1 MNTHSTALQAV
12 DTDLSRRRRP
22 SLLRIVALESLYE
35 LLKTVRMPAYLLPTL
50 LFPAMFY
57 LLFGISFGKGQSYG
71 EIGVATYLLSTYGA
85 FGVIGC
91 ALFGFGIAS
100 AIERGQGWLLLKQ
113 ASPMPIQAMFAGKL
127 AVSLLM
133 SAVVVEILAVLGLVV
148 GDVPWQPGTLAA
160 LFGILLAGSVAF
172 NAFGLVIGL
181 GAGPN
186 SAPAIANI
194 IYLPM
199 AFASGLWIPMHF
211 LPDFLHRVAPTLPAY
226 HLAQLALKPV
236 GGDVGTAWWIHAAYL
251 VVFTSVCFA
260 LAVWFWKRDEGRT
273 FG

>member
-1 MNTHSTALQAV
+1 MTSLQAV
-12 DTDLSRRRRP
+12 DTSDAQPTIARP
-22 SLLRIVALESLYE
+22 RLLRIIALESLYE
-35 LLKTVRMPAYLLPTL
+35 LLKTLRMPAYLLPTL

-57 LLFGISFGKGQSYG
+57 ILFGISFGKGQSYDD
-71 EIGVATYLLSTYGA
+71 IGVATYLLATYGA

-91 ALFGFGIAS
+91 ALFGFGIGA

-113 ASPMPIQAMFAGKL
+113 ASPMPVQAMFVGKL

-133 SAVVVEILAVLGLVV
+133 SAVVVGILAGLGLAF
-148 GDVPWQPGTLAA
+148 GDVPWEPATLAS
-160 LFGILLAGSVAF
+160 LFGILLAGSIAF

-186 SAPAIANI
+186 SAPAIANLV
-194 IYLPM
+194 YLPM
-199 AFASGLWIPMHF
+199 AFASGLWIPMQF
-211 LPDFLHRVAPTLPAY
+211 LPDFLQRAAPALPAY

-236 GGDVGTAWWIHAAYL
+236 GGDLGTAWWIHAVYL
-251 VVFTSVCFA
+251 CVFSAACFA
-260 LAVWFWKRDEGRT
+260 LATWFWSRDEGRT

>member
-1 MNTHSTALQAV
+1 MNTLQAIDSNSASV
-12 DTDLSRRRRP
+12 PRP
-22 SLLRIVALESLYE
+22 SLLRIVALESFYE

-57 LLFGISFGKGQSYG
+57 LLFGISFGKDQSYDS
-71 EIGVATYLLSTYGA
+71 VSAATYLLSTYGA

-91 ALFGFGIAS
+91 ALFGFGIGA

-113 ASPMPIQAMFAGKL
+113 ASPMPTKAMFAGKL

-133 SAVVVEILAVLGLVV
+133 SVVVVAILAALGLAF
-148 GDVPWQPGTLAA
+148 GDVPWSLGTLSA

-172 NAFGLVIGL
+172 SAFGLVIGL

-199 AFASGLWIPMHF
+199 AFASGLWIPMQF
-211 LPDFLHRVAPTLPAY
+211 LPEFLQKAAPTLPAY

-236 GGDVGTAWWIHAAYL
+236 GGDMGTAWWIHATYL
-251 VVFTSVCFA
+251 LVFTAVCFA
-260 LAVWFWKRDEGRT
+260 VASWFWSRDEGRT

>member
-1 MNTHSTALQAV
+1 MSTLQAV
-12 DTDLSRRRRP
+12 EPTTPPTTRP
-22 SLLRIVALESLYE
+22 RLLRIIALESLYE
-35 LLKTVRMPAYLLPTL
+35 LKKTVRLPAYLLPTL

-57 LLFGISFGKGQSYG
+57 VLFGISFGKGQSYG
-71 EIGVATYLLSTYGA
+71 DVGIATYLLSTYGA

-91 ALFGFGIAS
+91 ALFGFGIAC

-113 ASPMPIQAMFAGKL
+113 ASPMPIQAMFVGKL
-127 AVSLLM
+127 AVSLVM
-133 SAVVVEILAVLGLVV
+133 SAVVVAILAGLGLAF
-148 GDVPWQPGTLAA
+148 GDVPWEPGTLAA
-160 LFGILLAGSVAF
+160 LFGILLAGSIAF

-186 SAPAIANI
+186 SAPAIANL

-199 AFASGLWIPMHF
+199 AFASGLWIPMQVLPGF
-211 LPDFLHRVAPTLPAY
+211 LQKTAPALPAY

-236 GGDVGTAWWIHAAYL
+236 GGDMGTAWWIHVAYL
-251 VVFTSVCFA
+251 AVFSVVCFM
-260 LAVWFWKRDEGRT
+260 LAAWFWRRDEGRT